1 MSKTNSEKDVCKS
14 VTDIRQD
21 PGLKIY
27 LKELKTTVT
36 WGIFFLSYSYKDG
49 ILGVQG
55 FGFTL
60 KFGHETY

>member
-27 LKELKTTVT
+27 LKELKTTVLEE
-36 WGIFFLSYSYKDG
+36 IFFCP
-49 ILGVQG
+49 ILIRMA
-55 FGFTL
+55 
-60 KFGHETY
+60 Y